1 MLHDDRIWSIREIE
15 LAEELARMLTE
26 ATWSCCQAFSV
37 RGYSQYVWVNDSTSS
52 DRLQEYGVLK
62 RDCPDGK
69 IMQIES
75 ITFSWCN
82 FDQALRFIQMTLAGM
97 DDNNSFACETVTT
110 LQTPL
115 EHGKC
120 QHCA

>member
-1 MLHDDRIWSIREIE
+1 MLHDDRIWSVSKIE
-15 LAEELARMLTE
+15 SAEELARMLTE
-26 ATWSCCQAFSV
+26 MTWCCCKAFSV
-37 RGYSQYVWVNDSTSS
+37 RGDPQYVWVNDSTST

-62 RDCPDGK
+62 RNCSDGK

-75 ITFSWCN
+75 ITFSCCN
-82 FDQALRFIQMTLAGM
+82 CDQALRFIQMTLAGN
-97 DDNNSFACETVTT
+97 DDNNSFVCEISLM